1 MVSNVT
7 TGMQDESE
15 LLLHEQDDD
24 FFWSAG
30 RQ

>member
-15 LLLHEQDDD
+15 SQLREVDDGI
-24 FFWSAG
+24 FLGAG